1 MQAGILHIASK
12 SKELHS
18 AARDAHWL
26 CREIGKPRQADLF
39 NLMKLSRINCKLFR
53 EIGKPRQGAVFNL
66 IKLSRIT
73 FKHAIRKCKKDK
85 ENIIAD
91 SIAQNMCKKY
101 RRKFCKEI
109 KHYTNS
115 KVKLPTNIKGVH
127 GDGTLGQ
134 CGSTT
139 LKILLTVRKTA
150 VVIKFTLVALLRKL
164 E

>member
-1 MQAGILHIASK
+1 MQANK

-39 NLMKLSRINCKLFR
+39 NLMKLSRIN
-53 EIGKPRQGAVFNL
+53 
-66 IKLSRIT
+66 S
-73 FKHAIRKCKKDK
+73 KHAIRKCKKDK

-91 SIAQNMCKKY
+91 NIAQNMCKKY
-101 RRKFCKEI
+101 RRQFCKEI
-109 KHYTNS
+109 KHHTNS

-127 GDGTLGQ
+127 GDITLGQ

-139 LKILLTVRKTA
+139 LKI
-150 VVIKFTLVALLRKL
+150 F
-164 E
+164 